1 MGGVYLT
8 WQIGRDE
15 RVELFLTTLSQG
27 GTVTAA
33 AEKANIGRRT
43 VYDWKEADPDFAAQ
57 FEDAYQRGIAV
68 LEDEAVR
75 RAYHGVQRPV
85 YQRGVVAGH
94 VTEYSD
100 SLLMF
105 LLKSRDPRF
114 RDKATVEMTGA
125 GGGPIKTEGGLDL
138 AKLSTDELRHLYAIA
153 QRAAIKVA

>member
-1 MGGVYLT
+1 MANRT
-8 WQIGRDE
+8 KQTDE
-15 RVELFLTTLSQG
+15 RVELFLAALSLG

-43 VYDWKEADPDFAAQ
+43 VYDWKESDPEFAAL

-68 LEDEAVR
+68 LEEEAVR
-75 RAYHGVQRPV
+75 RAYHGTERPIFQKGVQV
-85 YQRGVVAGH
+85 GSIK
-94 VTEYSD
+94 EFSD

-138 AKLSTDELRHLYAIA
+138 TKLSTDELRNLYAIA